1 MRSRF
6 VKESFF
12 SVPKQELFSFHE
24 REDAFSLLTPA
35 WHKIDVLSTASTL
48 EPSDEVVR
56 FVARMFPF
64 SFKFG
69 MVHTDYQPPD
79 MFADEQKE
87 GLFSSWRHEHRF
99 IQAGWE
105 NDPASLLS
113 DQIEYAHPLLPSF
126 NLFVQQR
133 LKQIFEYRHDV
144 TRQELIKGGRKGG
157 EGWPERVIVTGATGL
172 IGGRITE
179 ILVEK
184 GVEVVAFAR
193 NVEKARKVLGDTVT
207 CAKWDFNAPEKGN
220 WREHID
226 QAGAV
231 IHLAGTPLFKQRWT
245 PAFKREMEESR
256 IQGTRQL
263 VEAIKASARQPE
275 SFISA
280 SAVGIYGGDPELV
293 AGEETQAADD
303 LLARICV
310 GWEDEARRLEE
321 DGVRTLQMRIGIV
334 LSTISGAVKELLP
347 VFWTGMGGVMGRP
360 EPWINW
366 IHLEDVARIFVM
378 ALANRE
384 MQGPYNIAAPKP
396 ARNKDFCQTLARVL
410 GRPSLMQ
417 YPVPVVKLMIG
428 EAGEYSSGGARA
440 VADRVLS
447 SGYTYFFDELEP
459 ALRNVLERT

>member
-35 WHKIDVLSTASTL
+35 WHNIDVLSTASTL
-48 EPSDEVVR
+48 EPSEEVVR
-56 FVARMFPF
+56 FVAKMFPF
-64 SFKFG
+64 RFKFG
-69 MVHTDYQPPD
+69 MIHTDYQPPD

-87 GLFSSWRHEHRF
+87 GLFSSWRHEHMF
-99 IQAGWE
+99 IEAGWE
-105 NDPASLLS
+105 HDPASMLS
-113 DQIEYAHPLLPSF
+113 DQIEYSHPLLPSF
-126 NLFVQQR
+126 NIFVQQR
-133 LKQIFEYRHDV
+133 LRKIFEYRHDV
-144 TRQELIKGGRKGG
+144 TCQELESSSRKSS
-157 EGWPERVIVTGATGL
+157 EIWPEKVIITGATGL

-179 ILVEK
+179 ILLEK
-184 GVEVVAFAR
+184 GVGVIAFVR
-193 NVEKARKVLGDTVT
+193 DREKARKMFGDKVT
-207 CAKWDFNAPEKGN
+207 YAEWDFKAPERGDWKEYIG
-220 WREHID
+220 

-256 IQGTRQL
+256 TQGTRQL
-263 VEAIKASARQPE
+263 VQAIQASQHRPE

-280 SAVGIYGGDPELV
+280 SAVGIYGGDPDLT
-293 AGEETQAADD
+293 AGEETPAADD

-310 GWEDEARRLEE
+310 GWEEEARQLDN

-334 LSTISGAVKELLP
+334 LSSISGAVKELLP

-384 MQGPYNIAAPKP
+384 MQGPYNISAPNP
-396 ARNKDFCQTLARVL
+396 VRNQEFCKTLARVL

-447 SGYTYFFDELEP
+447 SGYTYFYDKLEP
-459 ALRNVLERT
+459 AIRNVLERS

>member
-1 MRSRF
+1 VKSRF

-35 WHKIDVLSTASTL
+35 WHKIDVISTASTL

-56 FVARMFPF
+56 FVAKMFPF

-79 MFADEQKE
+79 LFADEQKE

-99 IQAGWE
+99 IEAGWE
-105 NDPASLLS
+105 HDPASLLS
-113 DQIEYAHPLLPSF
+113 DQIEYSHPLLPSF

-133 LKQIFEYRHDV
+133 LKQIFGFRHDV
-144 TRQELIKGGRKGG
+144 TRQELESSSKEDGVK
-157 EGWPERVIVTGATGL
+157 WPDKVIVTGATGL

-179 ILVEK
+179 ILLEK
-184 GVEVVAFAR
+184 GIGVIAFLR
-193 NVEKARKVLGDTVT
+193 DVKKAREKLGDKLTY
-207 CAKWDFNAPEKGN
+207 AEWDFKAPERGD
-220 WREHID
+220 WQEYID

-245 PAFKREMEESR
+245 PAFKQEMEESR

-263 VEAIKASARQPE
+263 VEAIQASAQRPE

-280 SAVGIYGGDPELV
+280 SAIGIYGGDPDLL
-293 AGEETQAADD
+293 AGEETPAADD

-310 GWEDEARRLEE
+310 GWEEEARRLDES
-321 DGVRTLQMRIGIV
+321 GVRTLQMRIGIV
-334 LSTISGAVKELLP
+334 LSSISGAVKELLP
-347 VFWTGMGGVMGRP
+347 VFWTGMGGVMGKP

-384 MQGPYNIAAPKP
+384 MQGPYNISAPNP
-396 ARNKDFCQTLARVL
+396 VRNQELCKTLARVL
-410 GRPSLMQ
+410 DRPSLMQ

-440 VADRVLS
+440 VADRVS
-447 SGYTYFFDELEP
+447 SHGYTYFFDELEP
-459 ALRNVLERT
+459 ALRNVLERS